1 VVVKECLLPELKT
14 DEFMVFKNMGAYTI
28 SGAVAFNGIPLA
40 RCIYVASTSWDT
52 IKNAFVDESIADSE
66 SLTASGSPLLST
78 SLPSTMMMA
87 ASAAS
92 AAATAA
98 ASTSCALAARSM
110 SIQLD
115 DHIDDGCA
123 SDSGDEVI
131 KQLAKGKN
139 PCYS

>member
-1 VVVKECLLPELKT
+1 MVVKECLLPELKT

-87 ASAAS
+87 ASAA
-92 AAATAA
+92 TAA

-123 SDSGDEVI
+123 SDDSGDEAI
-131 KQLAKGKN
+131 KQLAKG
-139 PCYS
+139 SF

>member
-1 VVVKECLLPELKT
+1 MPELKT

-66 SLTASGSPLLST
+66 SLTASGSPLLSS

-87 ASAAS
+87 AS
-92 AAATAA
+92 AATAA
-98 ASTSCALAARSM
+98 ASTSCALAARSE

-115 DHIDDGCA
+115 DRIEECCA
-123 SDSGDEVI
+123 INDNGDEAI
-131 KQLAKGKN
+131 KQLAIGKQLLQLFLLTI
-139 PCYS
+139 YVI